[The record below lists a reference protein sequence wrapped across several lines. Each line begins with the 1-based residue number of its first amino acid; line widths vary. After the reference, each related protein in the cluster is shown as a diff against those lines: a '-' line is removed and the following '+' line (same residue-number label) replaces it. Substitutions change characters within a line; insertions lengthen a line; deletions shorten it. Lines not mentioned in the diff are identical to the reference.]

1 MDYKKII
8 IIAIIVIALAAG
20 GYFAWKY
27 FTKKVDIE
35 PVKTINSVEKKSN
48 NNRETSDNKEIP
60 NKSETSNII
69 KKEDRITD
77 FENVKANAYFDIE
90 IGGLFIGR
98 IVFQLF
104 DDVVPKT
111 CKNFRYLCCKGMNKN
126 NEDPCYKNSIFHRVI
141 SDFMIQGGDF
151 TNHDGTGGK
160 SIYGEK
166 FEDENF
172 DLEHNQAGLLSMAN
186 SGPDTNGSQ
195 FFITLNKTPWL
206 DKKHVVFGI
215 ILSGFDVIKQIENV
229 TVDENDKPSVNIV
242 IKDCGLIMGNSN

>member
-8 IIAIIVIALAAG
+8 IIAIIVIALVAG

-27 FTKKVDIE
+27 FNKKTEPEPSKVITSVGHNEETK
-35 PVKTINSVEKKSN
+35 N
-48 NNRETSDNKEIP
+48 NTNTEN
-60 NKSETSNII
+60 
-69 KKEDRITD
+69 
-77 FENVKANAYFDIE
+77 FENEIKNNDKIINYEDTKTNAYFDIE
-90 IGGLFIGR
+90 IGDLFIGR
-98 IVFQLF
+98 IIFQLF

-111 CKNFRYLCCKGMNKN
+111 CKNFRYLCSRGMGKN
-126 NEDPCYKNSIFHRVI
+126 IKVPCYKNSTFHRVI

-151 TNHDGTGGK
+151 TNGDGTGGA

-172 DLEHNQAGLLSMAN
+172 ELEHNQPGLLSMAN

-215 ILSGFDVIKQIENV
+215 ITSGFDVIKQVENV
-229 TVDENDKPSVNIV
+229 KVGENDKPLSNIV
-242 IKDCGLIMGNSN
+242 IKDCGLIYPQ